1 MKANLIIHC
10 AACGRTALTITRNPP
25 EEAYK
30 VYCDHCATVLATIP
44 TYGIT
49 FNDDD
54 DEKEEAHAHPT
65 E

>member
-1 MKANLIIHC
+1 MKANLIVHC
-10 AACGRTALTITRNPP
+10 AKCGETEVTIARKPN

-30 VYCDHCATVLATIP
+30 VYCTACDTLLANIP

-49 FNDDD
+49 FNDD
-54 DEKEEAHAHPT
+54 EKEADHAHPT